1 MKNKSKDSRKTKNN
15 TVVYE
20 GYYVNGGLK
29 AVPHNLMLDI
39 RRNKVI
45 YICLAIILAFFI
57 IFNYLPMAGI
67 LMAFQKYSPAKG
79 ILGSQWVGLKNF
91 IDFFTGPFVGRLL
104 RNTVVIGVLDL
115 LVNFP
120 APIIFALILNEI
132 THKKFKKIVQT
143 VSYMPYFI
151 SAVVVCGLVVNFT
164 QAGGVISEAL
174 SFLFNGESVNLLN
187 QKQAFWPIYVLQNT
201 WQGLGYGSIIY
212 LAALSSV
219 DQELYDAAL
228 CDGAGRWKQTLYVT
242 LPGII
247 PTIVMMLI
255 MRMGMVFSVGADK
268 ILLLYS
274 PANYEVSDVINTYV
288 YRMGLQQSD
297 FGLSTAVG
305 LFNSII
311 GTIMLLSTN
320 KICKKL
326 SGTSMF

>member
-1 MKNKSKDSRKTKNN
+1 MKGKSTHVRKKEKSTI
-15 TVVYE
+15 VCE
-20 GYYVNGGLK
+20 GYYVNGGIR
-29 AVPHNLMLDI
+29 AVPHNLLLDI

-45 YICLAIILAFFI
+45 YICLAIILSFFI
-57 IFNYLPMAGI
+57 IFNYIPMAGI
-67 LMAFQKYSPAKG
+67 LMAFERYAPARG
-79 ILGSQWVGLKNF
+79 LFGSEWVGLKNF

-115 LVNFP
+115 IVNFP

-132 THKKFKKIVQT
+132 THKKFKKVVQT

-164 QAGGVISEAL
+164 QSGGIISDAL
-174 SFLFNGESVNLLN
+174 AFLFDGKSVNLLN
-187 QKQAFWPIYVLQNT
+187 EKQAFWPIYILQNT

-228 CDGAGRWKQTLYVT
+228 CDGAGRWKQMLHVT

-274 PANYEVSDVINTYV
+274 PANYEVADVINTYV

-311 GTIMLLSTN
+311 GTIMLLVTN
-320 KICKKL
+320 KICRRV